1 MPGARGTER
10 RLLTAQV
17 LVRLPAGTAA
27 LVASRAAAAGL
38 SEAAWVRGQLVDLLG
53 ADAADAVPVRAL
65 LPPRPAPA
73 ADVVALAG
81 LRESVGE
88 AVGTL
93 RQVAGL
99 DRARGG
105 ARLEELDRGIDRL
118 LAAAAEL
125 DAVKAAALRRPR
137 EPPP

>member
-10 RLLTAQV
+10 RLLAAQV

-53 ADAADAVPVRAL
+53 ADAADAVPVRAA
-65 LPPRPAPA
+65 LPSRPAPA

-105 ARLEELDRGIDRL
+105 ARLEELDRGIDVL
-118 LAAAAEL
+118 LAVAAEL
-125 DAVKAAALRRPR
+125 DAAKAAALRRSP